1 MCIRDRDVTTVELAG
16 TEVVSS
22 IHGAD
27 SMRKRGTDPHAR
39 QRSDTDQY
47 AAFRVRMGQDEYQ
60 QLYKQ
65 RPSIAE
71 FPNAEC
77 RNRGCRLL
85 RVRGLEK
92 VLSVALLYAST
103 FNLMRMMNLG
113 AI

>member
-1 MCIRDRDVTTVELAG
+1 M
-16 TEVVSS
+16 
-22 IHGAD
+22 
-27 SMRKRGTDPHAR
+27 KQRGKDPHAR
-39 QRSDTDQY
+39 QPGDSDEF
-47 AAFRVRMGQDEYQ
+47 ASFRQRMGEVKYQD
-60 QLYKQ
+60 LYKQ

-103 FNLMRMMNLG
+103 FNLLRMMNLR